1 MIGFEIC
8 LKNIKMQDIKLT
20 PLGLLFPAS
29 VKNDTEQIYI
39 TCRKLNHVKK
49 SLINSKIYE
58 LLGIIDLKKSK

>member
-1 MIGFEIC
+1 
-8 LKNIKMQDIKLT
+8 MQDLKLT

-49 SLINSKIYE
+49 SVISSKIYE

>member
-1 MIGFEIC
+1 
-8 LKNIKMQDIKLT
+8 MQDIKLT

>member
-8 LKNIKMQDIKLT
+8 LKNMKMLDIKLT

-29 VKNDTEQIYI
+29 VKNDTEEIQI

-58 LLGIIDLKKSK
+58 SLGIIDLKKSK